1 MPRSLRLHRAYIN
14 DAKSAVRRRFS
25 SQRALAEN
33 AEVALATV
41 NNFLNGKPVDRAIFL
56 DLCERLG
63 LDPDKVTDLEQASD
77 AALSQRTLA
86 AIVFTDVVSF
96 TQRMATA
103 EDHTL
108 ALVQRDFQTIQN
120 LCQQFAGQMLKKLGD
135 GLLLYFNSAE
145 QAVLCSIAIQQ
156 SLAEAALHLP
166 SEDSLLHRIGI
177 NLGDVVYGAQDVEGN
192 NVILASRL
200 QAESPPGGICIS
212 QAVYNVV
219 KANLPIP
226 VNYIGERY
234 LKGLSDPIPVYHITL
249 PQNSDSQIS
258 DDSLPPLSHTSL
270 LPKCDWGEAME
281 ISEFYGRTEELSIL
295 ERWITQDNCRLIT
308 LIGIGGI
315 GKTVLS
321 IKLAEKHQKDFEF
334 IIWRSLQN
342 APPLQDLLTDILDFL
357 CDRNEVDLPNT
368 LGNRIKQL
376 IEYLRKARCLLVL
389 DNVESILCEGDRA
402 GSYRDGYEAYGHL
415 FQRVG
420 ESRHQSCLIL
430 TSREIP
436 RGITAKASKLS
447 PIRSIRLTG
456 LDAENA
462 LEILREKGLVYLETG
477 IWQLIERYSGNP
489 LALKIVSTTIQELFD
504 GDVLQFLEQGT
515 LVYGDIA
522 DLLEHQFNRLTEFE
536 QQIMYWLAISRE
548 PISLAGLGEDISP
561 VASQRDLLESLESLQ
576 QRSLIEKVVPNLVG
590 PTILTQ
596 TRKSTTFTQQPVV
609 MEYVTERLINQI
621 CGELVR
627 GNIGLLDSHAL
638 SKAQTTDYLRIIQQR
653 LILKPIIE
661 RLQRPLGHSETV
673 KACLDRALSSL
684 KSLSC
689 PSLGYAAGNLLNLF
703 HQAGVNLEAYDFSN
717 LTVLQVYLQG
727 VNLQHVNFAH
737 ADLTKSVF
745 TQILGDILSVDFSPD
760 GTLLATGIDQQVVL
774 WNIAE
779 RRQIASFEGHA
790 AWVRC
795 VAFSPDGS
803 LLASGSQDQTI
814 RLWDVHTGQWVKT
827 LRGHTSGIQAIAF
840 SPNSRQLAS
849 GSHGPDLWLW
859 DVQTGQQVKTL
870 QGHNDRI
877 LGLHFSP
884 DNQALVSTSDDHTV
898 RVWQLPSGD
907 CLQTMETHVNWL
919 LSSALSPDGK
929 ILVTG
934 SDNQMVKFWDLETGE
949 RLETLS
955 DYQPKV
961 WCVDFSPDGK
971 LLATGGNDNIIRWWD
986 VETRQCLKTLQD
998 HTHEV
1003 WLVKFS
1009 PDGQTLVSSGEDQTI
1024 KLWEVPSGR
1033 CLTTIES
1040 HSNWVSAIAFSP
1052 DDRTLASGSKDHQLR
1067 LWDVETGQCIQQLHG
1082 HNDVVTSVA
1091 FSPAESSAF
1100 SPAESSLV
1108 EPKATGKILAS
1119 ASDDYTVQLWN
1130 PNMGERVN
1138 TLWGHEGWVHAI
1150 AFSPDG
1156 QRLVSG
1162 SSDHTVK
1169 LWQVRSGKCLH
1180 TLSGHYQ
1187 RVKTVAYAPQ
1197 GTTLASG
1204 SDDHT
1209 VKIWD
1214 ISNGNCLHT
1223 LQGHTDWVLSV
1234 VYSPDGQYLASGS
1247 SDRTIKLWNLKTGK
1261 CLNTL
1266 EGHTH
1271 AVRSLTFSPTG
1282 LTLASGSEDRCVKRW
1297 DVSTG
1302 NCLQTLQGHEQIVW
1316 MVTFNHKG
1324 DSIASCS
1331 EDGTIRIWDSK
1342 TGECLKVLSAERP
1355 YEGMVITG
1363 ARGLTPAQRSTLCA
1377 LGAISE

>member
-1 MPRSLRLHRAYIN
+1 MPRSLRLHHAYIN

-63 LDPDKVTDLEQASD
+63 LDPDKVTALEQESD
-77 AALSQRTLA
+77 TALSQRTLA
-86 AIVFTDVVSF
+86 AIVFTDIVSF

-103 EDHTL
+103 ENHTL
-108 ALVQRDFQTIQN
+108 ALVQRDFQTMQTI
-120 LCQQFAGQMLKKLGD
+120 CQQFAGQLLKKLGD
-135 GLLLYFNSAE
+135 GLLLYFHSAE

-156 SLAEAALHLP
+156 SFAEAALHLP
-166 SEDSLLHRIGI
+166 PEDSLLHRIGI
-177 NLGDVVYGAQDVEGN
+177 NLGDVVYGDRDVEGN

-219 KANLPIP
+219 KANLKIS
-226 VNYIGERY
+226 VNYIGERHI
-234 LKGLSDPIPVYHITL
+234 KGLQEPIPVYHIAL
-249 PQNSDSQIS
+249 PHNSNPQVS
-258 DDSLPPLSHTSL
+258 DGLPPHLSHTSSL
-270 LPKCDWGEAME
+270 TKCDWGEAME
-281 ISEFYGRTEELSIL
+281 VSEFYGRTAELSIL
-295 ERWITQDNCRLIT
+295 ERWLTQDNCRLLT

-321 IKLAEKHQKDFEF
+321 IKLAEQHQKDFEF
-334 IIWRSLQN
+334 VIWRSLQN
-342 APPLQDLLTDILDFL
+342 TPPLQDLLTDILDFL
-357 CDRNEVDLPNT
+357 SDQNKFDVPKT
-368 LGNRIKQL
+368 LESRIKQL
-376 IEYLRKARCLLVL
+376 IEYLRKSRCLLVL

-402 GSYRDGYEAYGHL
+402 GAYRDGYEAYGHL

-420 ESRHQSCLIL
+420 ESRHQSCLVL

-436 RGITAKASKLS
+436 RGITAQASQQL
-447 PIRSIRLTG
+447 PIRSMRLTG
-456 LDAENA
+456 LDVENSQ
-462 LEILREKGLVYLETG
+462 EILKARGLVYLETE
-477 IWQLIERYSGNP
+477 IRQLIERYSGNP

-504 GDVLQFLEQGT
+504 GDTLQFLEQGT

-522 DLLEHQFNRLTEFE
+522 DLLDHQFNRLTEFE

-548 PISLAGLGEDISP
+548 PISLVGLGEDMSP

-576 QRSLIEKVVPNLVG
+576 QRSLIEKVMLNLVG
-590 PTILTQ
+590 PPVLTQ

-609 MEYVTERLINQI
+609 MEYVTERLIDQI
-621 CGELVR
+621 CGELIR
-627 GNIGLLDSHAL
+627 GNTGLLDSHAL
-638 SKAQTTDYLRIIQQR
+638 SKAQTTDYLRNTQQR

-661 RLQRPLGHSETV
+661 RLRRLLGHRETV
-673 KACLDRALSSL
+673 KTCLDRALSDL
-684 KSLSC
+684 RSLSC
-689 PSLGYAAGNLLNLF
+689 PPSGYAAGNLLNLF
-703 HQAGVNLEAYDFSN
+703 HQAGVPLGGYDFSN

-727 VNLQHVNFAH
+727 VNLQHVNFAR

-745 TQILGDILSVDFSPD
+745 TQILGDILSIDFSPD
-760 GTLLATGIDQQVVL
+760 GKLLATGIDQQVVL

-814 RLWDVHTGQWVKT
+814 RLWDVYTGQWVKT
-827 LRGHTSGIQAIAF
+827 LRGHTSGIQTIAF
-840 SPNSRQLAS
+840 SPNGCQLAS

-859 DVQTGQQVKTL
+859 DVQTGQQVKML
-870 QGHNDRI
+870 QGHSDRI
-877 LGLHFSP
+877 LALHFSP
-884 DNQALVSTSDDHTV
+884 DNQTLVSTSDDHTV
-898 RVWQLPSGD
+898 RVWQLSSGN
-907 CLQTMETHVNWL
+907 CLQTIETHVNWL

-934 SDNQMVKFWDLETGE
+934 SDNQRVKFWDLETGE
-949 RLETLS
+949 CVETLS
-955 DYQPKV
+955 NYQPKV
-961 WCVDFSPDGK
+961 WCVEFSPDGK
-971 LLATGGNDNIIRWWD
+971 LLATGGNDNIIRWWN
-986 VETRQCLKTLQD
+986 VETRQCFKTLQD

-1009 PDGQTLVSSGEDQTI
+1009 PDGQTFVSSGEDQTI

-1052 DDRTLASGSKDHQLR
+1052 DDRTLVSGSKDHQLR
-1067 LWDVETGQCIQQLHG
+1067 LWDVQTGQCIQQLKG

-1091 FSPAESSAF
+1091 FSPAKSS
-1100 SPAESSLV
+1100 PIQ
-1108 EPKATGKILAS
+1108 PKAAVEILAS
-1119 ASDDYTVQLWN
+1119 ASDDYTIQLWN
-1130 PNMGERVN
+1130 PNTGERVD

-1156 QRLVSG
+1156 QHLVSG

-1169 LWQVRSGKCLH
+1169 LWQVSSRRCLH
-1180 TLSGHYQ
+1180 TLAGHHQ
-1187 RVKTVAYAPQ
+1187 RVKAVAYAPQ
-1197 GTTLASG
+1197 GNTIASG

-1209 VKIWD
+1209 VKIWEVR
-1214 ISNGNCLHT
+1214 NGSCMHT

-1261 CLNTL
+1261 CLITL

-1271 AVRSLTFSPTG
+1271 AVRSVAFSPAG
-1282 LTLASGSEDRCVKRW
+1282 LILASGSEDRCVKLW
-1297 DVSTG
+1297 DISTG

-1316 MVTFNHKG
+1316 MVTFNHRG
-1324 DSIASCS
+1324 DTIASCS
-1331 EDGTIRIWDSK
+1331 EDGTIRIWDSQ
-1342 TGECLKVLSAERP
+1342 TGDCLKGLSVERP
-1355 YEGMVITG
+1355 YEGMVISG

-1377 LGAISE
+1377 LGAVSE